1 MSAAPVL
8 PYGQKVAIPKEAAK
22 SLRMVSRA
30 EALVYQ
36 AANQGEDG
44 IVWPYAITQELD
56 KLTAKQRQYAIK
68 VAAGASYQDAYV
80 ASYDVA
86 PDRWDKDLSS
96 EISALNRNPRI
107 ASAVLILRQYL
118 DQAWLLDTIQVKDYA
133 AARLYEESATAGK
146 ATDRIKATE
155 LLLRM
160 NGALVDHKVIT
171 RIDAS
176 EADTQEALLK
186 SILADIEALPVIET
200 PLPALPAQPN
210 GRLATCCVC
219 GSGTLST
226 TFEGD
231 GDGI

>member
-1 MSAAPVL
+1 
-8 PYGQKVAIPKEAAK
+8 
-22 SLRMVSRA
+22 MVSRA

-36 AANQGEDG
+36 AANGSEDG
-44 IVWPYAITQELD
+44 IVWPPAITQALD
-56 KLTAKQRQYAIK
+56 KLTHKQRQYTIK

-86 PDRWDKDLSS
+86 EDRWDKDLSA

-107 ASAVLILRQYL
+107 SSALLILRQWL
-118 DQAWLLDTIQVKDYA
+118 DQAWLLDAAQVKDYA

-160 NGALVDHKVIT
+160 NGGLVDHKVIT
-171 RIDAS
+171 HIDGDQL
-176 EADTQEALLK
+176 DTQEALLK
-186 SILADIEALPVIET
+186 SILADVELIPAIEAPSNQLLT
-200 PLPALPAQPN
+200 GPAVRPTSCP
-210 GRLATCCVC
+210 RC
-219 GSGTLST
+219 GGAIVDGPMM
-226 TFEGD
+226 GD